1 MSSLNW
7 RRCRFFYL
15 NCRFFYLNCRIFY
28 LSCRIFYLNCRI
40 FCFSDGFGDLFF
52 YLSGALEQAFG
63 ALMRMAFESVGA
75 MQSTVTGVVMVSA
88 LMPVP

>member
-1 MSSLNW
+1 MGSLNW
-7 RRCRFFYL
+7 RR
-15 NCRFFYLNCRIFY
+15 CRIFY
-28 LSCRIFYLNCRI
+28 LSCRFFYLNFRNFYLNCRN
-40 FCFSDGFGDLFF
+40 FYFSDGFGDLFF